1 MPFLEDFLSRRF
13 SPPAPRFQRPPSTP
27 FNSTS
32 DAFEL
37 HPDIIALNDGPS
49 TLRVLCVFVEDNVGG
64 GDVTNVTKIVLQG
77 HPVQTTNM
85 SDLKSC

>member
-1 MPFLEDFLSRRF
+1 
-13 SPPAPRFQRPPSTP
+13 
-27 FNSTS
+27 
-32 DAFEL
+32 
-37 HPDIIALNDGPS
+37 LNDGPS
-49 TLRVLCVFVEDNVGG
+49 TLRVLGVFVEDNVGG